1 MRIDLH
7 THSNASDGT
16 QSPAEVVSSAA
27 ESGLDVVALTDH
39 DTTAGWGEAAEA
51 AAEHGIALVRGIEV
65 SCNHAG
71 ISVHLLGYLQDPTA
85 PGLLEELERSREDR
99 EARAQRIVERL
110 SQDFDLHWDDVLEQI
125 EPGATVG
132 RPHIADAMVAKRIVA
147 SRKVAFADYLYEGS
161 PYYLPHYAPNPV
173 TAVRLV
179 GKAGGVAV
187 MAHPFAG
194 ARGRVVHDSVIE
206 EMAAAGMAG
215 LEVYHRDHSA
225 AEVQHGLDLA
235 ASLDLFVTGSS
246 DYHGE
251 GKPNLLGE
259 NTTDPVVLQ
268 QIEELAMALP
278 RGVEVL
284 RP

>member
-39 DTTAGWGEAAEA
+39 DTTAGWEEAAEA

-65 SCNHAG
+65 SCNHEG
-71 ISVHLLGYLQDPTA
+71 ISIHLLGYLQDPTA
-85 PGLLEELERSREDR
+85 PGLLEELERARESRET
-99 EARAQRIVERL
+99 RAERIVELL
-110 SQDFDLHWDDVLEQI
+110 SRDVPLSWSDVLEQI

-132 RPHIADAMVAKRIVA
+132 RPHIADAMMAKGIVA
-147 SRKVAFADYLYEGS
+147 ERGEAFDRYLYDGS
-161 PYYLPHYAPNPV
+161 PYYVSHYAPDPV

-179 GKAGGVAV
+179 RQAGGVAV
-187 MAHPFAG
+187 MAHPFASG
-194 ARGRVVHDSVIE
+194 RGFVVKDAVIE
-206 EMAAAGMAG
+206 AMAAEGMAG

-259 NTTDPVVLQ
+259 NTTDHVVLQ
-268 QIEELAMALP
+268 QIEALAS
-278 RGVEVL
+278 GVEVL
-284 RP
+284 WP

>member
-39 DTTAGWGEAAEA
+39 DTTAGWVEAAEA
-51 AAEHGIALVRGIEV
+51 AAQEGVALVRGIEV
-65 SCNHAG
+65 SCNHAD
-71 ISVHLLGYLQDPTA
+71 ISIHLLGYLQDPTA
-85 PGLLEELERSREDR
+85 PGLLKELERARESRET
-99 EARAQRIVERL
+99 RAQTIVERL
-110 SQDFDLHWDDVLEQI
+110 SRVVDLAWGDVLEQI

-132 RPHIADAMVAKRIVA
+132 RPHIADAMMKKRIVA
-147 SRKVAFADYLYEGS
+147 ERGEAFAKYLNEGT
-161 PYYLPHYAPNPV
+161 PYYVAHYAPDPV

-179 GKAGGVAV
+179 IEAGGVAV
-187 MAHPFAG
+187 MAHPFAKI
-194 ARGRVVHDSVIE
+194 RGPVVDDSVIGA
-206 EMAAAGMAG
+206 MAAAGMAG
-215 LEVYHRDHSA
+215 LEVNHRDHTA
-225 AEVQHGLDLA
+225 RQVQHGLDLA
-235 ASLDLFVTGSS
+235 ASLGLFVTGSS

-251 GKPNLLGE
+251 GKPNRLGE
-259 NTTDPVVLQ
+259 RTTDPVVLQ
-268 QIEELAMALP
+268 QIEALA